1 MNLNLFRTL
10 LATGVLALLAAVSP
24 FTFSAAAEPPPPV
37 AANAIVD
44 GLYLVTGGGGA
55 NSVALIGDEGV
66 LVVDA
71 KLDIASADAELA
83 VLKGLSSK
91 PVRFLINTHV
101 HPDHTGGNLSYANQG
116 ATIIAHEDVRT
127 ILSAGQRGGPPEP
140 IATWPVLTFANGG
153 GITLNF
159 NGETVHIVHMP
170 AAHTADNSMVYF
182 VNSNVYQ
189 LGDLYS
195 ATRYPVLAGGTLQG
209 FIDAIDLVLAEA
221 NADAKFIP
229 GNGPV
234 VGRAEVVAYKEM
246 LAQFYSNIEQLVKD
260 GKTLEEVVA
269 AKPTAEFDAVWGSPE
284 RLLPAV
290 YAQLKGE

>member
-1 MNLNLFRTL
+1 MTLNLFRTL
-10 LATGVLALLAAVSP
+10 SVTGVLVLLAATSP
-24 FTFSAAAEPPPPV
+24 LVYSAAAEPPPPV
-37 AANAIVD
+37 AAEGIVD

-55 NSVALIGDEGV
+55 NSVALMGDEGI

-71 KLDIASADAELA
+71 KLDLTSADAELA
-83 VLKGLSSK
+83 VLKGLSAE

-101 HPDHTGGNLSYANQG
+101 HPDHTGGNIRYANQG

-140 IATWPVLTFANGG
+140 VAAWPVLTFGNGG
-153 GITLNF
+153 GMTLNF

-182 VNSNVYQ
+182 VNANVYQ
-189 LGDLYS
+189 LGDIYS
-195 ATRYPVLAGGTLQG
+195 ASRYPVIAGGTFQG

-221 NADAKFIP
+221 DADAKFIP

-234 VGRAEVVAYKEM
+234 VGRADVLAYKAM
-246 LAQFYSNIEQLVKD
+246 LAKVYSNIDQLVKD
-260 GKTLEEVVA
+260 GKTLEQVVA
-269 AKPTAEFDAVWGSPE
+269 AKPTADFDATWGSPE

-290 YAQLKGE
+290 YAEMKGP

>member
-1 MNLNLFRTL
+1 MTL
-10 LATGVLALLAAVSP
+10 KLLQTLSATGLLALLAVNSP
-24 FTFSAAAEPPPPV
+24 QVYSAAAEVPPV
-37 AANAIVD
+37 AASVIV
-44 GLYLVTGGGGA
+44 GNLYLVTGGGGA
-55 NSVALIGDEGV
+55 NSVALLGDEGG

-83 VLKGLSSK
+83 VLKGLSAK
-91 PVRFLINTHV
+91 PVKFLLNTHV

-116 ATIIAHEDVRT
+116 ATIIAHEDVRK

-140 IATWPVLTFANGG
+140 AAALPVLTFANGG
-153 GITLNF
+153 GMTLQV

-182 VNSNVYQ
+182 VNANVYQ
-189 LGDLYS
+189 LGDIYS
-195 ATRYPVLAGGTLQG
+195 ASRYPVIAGGTLKG
-209 FIDAIDLVLAEA
+209 FIDSINLVLGEA
-221 NADAKFIP
+221 NEQARFIP

-234 VGRAEVVAYKEM
+234 ATRADVVAYKTM
-246 LAQFYSNIEQLVKD
+246 LEKVYSNIEKLVAE

-269 AKPTAEFDAVWGSPE
+269 AKPTAEFDATWGSPE

-290 YAQLKGE
+290 YEQMKAGA